1 MRTEEMRT
9 GERRKKITAIPFLQ
23 LPLVMLLLL
32 LLLLTAGCGGPPVP
46 RPSGYFR
53 IDLPAKGY
61 LHYDSP
67 CSYSIEYPHYA
78 VINLHP
84 AAATDTC
91 WMDIEF
97 PSLKAK
103 IHLTYFDIH
112 NNLASLTEMS
122 REMAYKHT
130 IRAEAIDEK
139 LWADEQARVYGIL
152 YDLQGNTASAVQF
165 FATDSVR
172 HYLRGSLY
180 FMAQPNEDSLM
191 PVIKF
196 LREDIIH
203 LIETLSW
210 R

>member
-1 MRTEEMRT
+1 MR
-9 GERRKKITAIPFLQ
+9 IIFTAALFVSLFIL
-23 LPLVMLLLL
+23 
-32 LLLLTAGCGGPPVP
+32 AGCGQTPVP
-46 RPSGYFR
+46 KPAGYFR
-53 IDLPAKGY
+53 IDLPEKSY
-61 LHYDSP
+61 VHFDSP
-67 CSYSIEYPHYA
+67 CSYSIEYPKYA

-84 AAATDTC
+84 GAASDTC

-103 IHLTYFDIH
+103 IHLTYFDIR
-112 NNLASLTEMS
+112 NNLASLTEIS
-122 REMAYKHT
+122 RDMAYRHT

-139 LWADEQARVYGIL
+139 LWANDSSRVYGIL
-152 YDLQGNTASAVQF
+152 YDLKGNTASAVQF
-165 FATDSVR
+165 FVTDSTR

-191 PVIKF
+191 PVITY

-203 LIETLSW
+203 LIETLNW

>member
-1 MRTEEMRT
+1 MRN
-9 GERRKKITAIPFLQ
+9 IIAAVLFTA
-23 LPLVMLLLL
+23 VLLL
-32 LLLLTAGCGGPPVP
+32 AGCGQAPVP
-46 RPSGYFR
+46 KPAGYFR
-53 IDLPAKGY
+53 IDLPEKVYA
-61 LHYDSP
+61 HFDSP
-67 CSYSIEYPHYA
+67 CSYSIEYPQYA
-78 VINLHP
+78 MINLHP
-84 AAATDTC
+84 GSAADTC

-103 IHLTYFDIH
+103 IHLTYFDIR

-139 LWADEQARVYGIL
+139 LWANDSSRVYGIL
-152 YDLQGNTASAVQF
+152 YDLKGNTASAVQF
-165 FATDSVR
+165 FVTDSTK

-191 PVIKF
+191 PVISF

-203 LIETLSW
+203 LIETLNW